1 MVKTMRKKKEI
12 AEYQMKKRDK
22 LSFRE
27 EIKVLLRNT
36 MNRPENKTLQDVIDY
51 AKKYYLMDVRLRG
64 NTISYALNIGRIKKE
79 SRWRS
84 EGAGL
89 VQDLLSQG

>member
-36 MNRPENKTLQDVIDY
+36 MNRLENKTLQDVIDY

-64 NTISYALNIGRIKKE
+64 NTISYALKYRTDKKE

>member
-36 MNRPENKTLQDVIDY
+36 MNRLENKTLQDVIDY

-64 NTISYALNIGRIKKE
+64 NTISYALTFATIRAI
-79 SRWRS
+79 
-84 EGAGL
+84 
-89 VQDLLSQG
+89 

>member
-1 MVKTMRKKKEI
+1 MPLKQVAPMVKTMRKKKEI

-36 MNRPENKTLQDVIDY
+36 MNRLENKTLIMQ
-51 AKKYYLMDVRLRG
+51 
-64 NTISYALNIGRIKKE
+64 
-79 SRWRS
+79 RS
-84 EGAGL
+84 II
-89 VQDLLSQG
+89 